1 MRCSWYHTVIAFWLL
16 FAVGATAQ
24 AQQKIGYVN
33 TDTIM
38 EQIPEYQGI
47 QQQLTIISDGWRQEL
62 QTMEQQIDSLRNEF
76 ESKEILYT
84 DEQRA
89 EKRQELQTRIQQREQ
104 YLNDKFGPEGAYYQK
119 QQELLEP
126 IQRRIYEAIT
136 AIAQREGFDFI
147 FDRARNTS
155 LLFGQNQWNLNE
167 EVLRELDIT
176 LGN

>member
-1 MRCSWYHTVIAFWLL
+1 MRYLWFHTVITFLLL
-16 FAVGATAQ
+16 FACGVAAQ

-33 TDTIM
+33 TDVIM
-38 EQIPEYQGI
+38 EQIPEYEGI

-84 DEQRA
+84 DELRA
-89 EKRQELQTRIQQREQ
+89 EKRQELQTLVQQREQ
-104 YLNDKFGPEGAYYQK
+104 FLNDKFGPEGEYYQK

-136 AIAQREGFDFI
+136 TVSQRQGFDFI

-155 LLFGQNQWNLNE
+155 LLFAQNQWNLNK
-167 EVLRELDIT
+167 EVIQELSIT
-176 LGN
+176 LDN

>member
-1 MRCSWYHTVIAFWLL
+1 MRYSWFHTVFTFLLL
-16 FAVGATAQ
+16 FAFGAAAQ

-33 TDTIM
+33 TDVIM
-38 EQIPEYQGI
+38 EQIPEYKGI

-62 QTMEQQIDSLRNEF
+62 QTMQQQIDSLRNEF

-84 DEQRA
+84 DELRA
-89 EKRQELQTRIQQREQ
+89 EKRQELQTLVQQREQ
-104 YLNDKFGPEGAYYQK
+104 FLNDKFGPEGEYYQK

-136 AIAQREGFDFI
+136 AVAQRQGFDFI

-167 EVLRELDIT
+167 EVLQELDIT
-176 LGN
+176 LDN